1 MLFYRVISVIPRLLI
16 IFLIFLSLSHCDAMS
31 NLLGG
36 RGKTTQT
43 TEEKT
48 STDLPKLTLAVAPY
62 VAWMPWFLAN
72 EQGDFQS
79 YSSEHQLNIQF
90 ASSNYSETIQKF
102 IGGEVN
108 AVAITNIDAF
118 TQLVR
123 QNIEADVILITSYN
137 NGNHGIIIRSSNN
150 ETTPDVRG
158 KQFGLVEY
166 STYHYLL
173 DRYLTKNQIPFD
185 EVGIT
190 NLKES
195 EIRSALGG
203 KDVYGLV
210 TNSSFSGRMVQ
221 EQQAKVLFDSR
232 QIPKEI
238 IDLIVVRR
246 ETLDDHPSFAQALLA
261 IWFSV
266 MEKLQGN
273 SRGPTL
279 DAMANLAQLPREDY
293 DRQLA
298 ATILMDTPTKALSA
312 IRDRRPMEKTMR
324 HIRYFIERHHL
335 SGEEPFTEWVSYP
348 GRDKK
353 LLHFNGQPLQDFIAP
368 PEATDIQN

>member
-1 MLFYRVISVIPRLLI
+1 MLLYRVTSIIPRLFVI
-16 IFLIFLSLSHCDAMS
+16 CFIVLSLSHCDAMS
-31 NLLGG
+31 NLLGSG
-36 RGKTTQT
+36 AEKTAET

-48 STDLPKLTLAVAPY
+48 NSPKLTLAVAPY

-72 EQGDFQS
+72 EQGTFQS
-79 YSSEHQLNIQF
+79 YSSETNIQF
-90 ASSNYSETIQKF
+90 VTSNYLDTIQKF
-102 IGGEVN
+102 VSGEVN

-137 NGNHGIIIRSSNN
+137 NGNYGILTRSSDMIT
-150 ETTPDVRG
+150 EVRG
-158 KQFGLVEY
+158 KRFGLAEY

-173 DRYLTKNQIPFD
+173 DRYLTRNQIPFS
-185 EVGIT
+185 EVGIV

-195 EIRSALGG
+195 EIRTALSN
-203 KDVYGLV
+203 KETYGFV
-210 TNSSFSGRMVQ
+210 TSSFYFGKLLQ
-221 EQQAKVLFDSR
+221 EQQVKILFDSR

-246 ETLDDHPSFAQALLA
+246 ETLDDHPRFAQTLLA

-279 DAMANLAQLPREDY
+279 DAMANLAQLTREDF

-298 ATILMDTPTKALSA
+298 ATLLMDTPIKALSA

-324 HIRYFIERHHL
+324 HIRYFIERHNL
-335 SGEEPFTEWVSYP
+335 SGDEPFTEWVSYP

-353 LLHFNGQPLQDFIAP
+353 LLHFNGQPLQEFVAP
-368 PEATDIQN
+368 PEVVETGAK